1 MIYTLVLTP
10 AAQRDVRKLDGTV
23 QRRIVRKLSEL
34 SENPRM
40 PGTLKMQGEDLYR
53 VRVGDYRVLY
63 AIDDDTVIV
72 TVVRVRD
79 RKDVYR

>member
-1 MIYTLVLTP
+1 MTYTVILTP
-10 AAQRDVRKLDGTV
+10 AAQRDVRKLDSEI
-23 QRRIVRKLSEL
+23 QRRIIRKLSEL
-34 SENPRM
+34 AENPRM
-40 PGTLKMQGEDLYR
+40 PGTLKLQGEDLYR
-53 VRVGDYRVLY
+53 ARVGDYRILY